1 MESPRQELKMSKI
14 EKIGFIGAG
23 KMGSA
28 LLAGVL
34 RAKIVPA
41 GKVLISEID
50 QARRDEICKKHRVRS
65 ASLDELARSCGTIL
79 ICVKPNVV
87 APVLRE
93 IREFV
98 GEEKLVV
105 SIAAGITTTSIE
117 TELKPGVPVVRV
129 MPNIAATVGESATAL
144 AAGKA
149 AGAEHIELAR
159 NILGSVGIVVEL
171 PEKLI
176 DAVTG
181 LSGSGPAYVF
191 LFAEALLS
199 GALKVGLPAKEA
211 RELMVMTIK
220 GAAAMLEADKG
231 SHPAVLRDAV
241 TSPGGTTIA
250 GLHELESKGF
260 RNAVIRAVEAATE
273 RSQELGKS

>member
-1 MESPRQELKMSKI
+1 MSKI

-28 LLAGVL
+28 LLEGVL
-34 RAKIVPA
+34 RADIVPA
-41 GKVLISEID
+41 SGILIYEID
-50 QARRDEICKKHRVRS
+50 RTRREDVCRRHGVR
-65 ASLDELARSCGTIL
+65 AAAPDELARACGTIL
-79 ICVKPNVV
+79 LCVKPNVA

-98 GEEKLVV
+98 GQEKLVV
-105 SIAAGITTTSIE
+105 SIAAGITTASIE
-117 TELKPGVPVVRV
+117 TELQPGVAVVRA
-129 MPNIAATVGESATAL
+129 MPNIAATVGQSATAL

-149 AGAEHIELAR
+149 AGAGHLDLAGK
-159 NILGSVGIVVEL
+159 ILGSVGTVVVL

-211 RELMVMTIK
+211 RELVVMTIK
-220 GAAAMLEADKG
+220 GAAAMLEADKD

-241 TSPGGTTIA
+241 TTPGGTTIA

-260 RNAVIRAVEAATE
+260 RNALIRAVEAATQ
-273 RSQELGKS
+273 RSRELGKN

>member
-1 MESPRQELKMSKI
+1 M
-14 EKIGFIGAG
+14 
-23 KMGSA
+23 
-28 LLAGVL
+28 
-34 RAKIVPA
+34 RA
-41 GKVLISEID
+41 
-50 QARRDEICKKHRVRS
+50 
-65 ASLDELARSCGTIL
+65 
-79 ICVKPNVV
+79 
-87 APVLRE
+87 
-93 IREFV
+93 
-98 GEEKLVV
+98 
-105 SIAAGITTTSIE
+105 
-117 TELKPGVPVVRV
+117 

-149 AGAEHIELAR
+149 AEADQIELAG
-159 NILGSVGIVVEL
+159 NILGSMGTVVKL

-211 RELMVMTIK
+211 RELVMMTIK

-241 TSPGGTTIA
+241 TTPGGTTIA

-260 RNAVIRAVEAATE
+260 RNAVIQAVEAATQ
-273 RSQELGKS
+273 RSKELGKS

>member
-1 MESPRQELKMSKI
+1 MIKI

-50 QARRDEICKKHRVRS
+50 KDRREEICKKHRVRV
-65 ASLDELARSCGTIL
+65 ADLDELARSCGTIL
-79 ICVKPNVV
+79 LCVKPNVV
-87 APVLRE
+87 APVLRK

-105 SIAAGITTTSIE
+105 SIAAGITTASIE
-117 TELKPGVPVVRV
+117 TELKPGVPVVRA

-144 AAGKA
+144 AAGKV

-159 NILGSVGIVVEL
+159 SILGSVGNVVEL

-191 LFAEALLS
+191 LFAEALLG
-199 GALKVGLPAKEA
+199 GALKVGLPVKEA
-211 RELMVMTIK
+211 RELVVMTIK

-241 TSPGGTTIA
+241 TTPGGTTIA

-260 RNAVIRAVEAATE
+260 RDAVIRAVEAATE

>member
-1 MESPRQELKMSKI
+1 MSKI
-14 EKIGFIGAG
+14 GKIGFIGAG

-34 RAKIVPA
+34 RAGIVPA
-41 GKVLISEID
+41 GKVMVSEID
-50 QARRDEICKKHRVRS
+50 RARQEGICSKHGVK
-65 ASLDELARSCGTIL
+65 AAALDELARSCETIL
-79 ICVKPNVV
+79 LCVKPNVV
-87 APVLRE
+87 ASVLRE
-93 IREFV
+93 IRESV
-98 GEEKLVV
+98 DQKKLVV
-105 SIAAGITTTSIE
+105 SIAAGITTAGIE
-117 TELKPGVPVVRV
+117 AGLKPGVPVVRA

-149 AGAEHIELAR
+149 AGAGHLDLAR
-159 NILGSVGIVVEL
+159 NILGSVGTVVEL

-211 RELMVMTIK
+211 RELVVMTIK

-241 TSPGGTTIA
+241 TTPGGTTIA
-250 GLHELESKGF
+250 GLHELESMGF
-260 RNAVIRAVEAATE
+260 RNAVIRAVEAATQ
-273 RSQELGKS
+273 RSKELGKK

>member
-1 MESPRQELKMSKI
+1 MSEI
-14 EKIGFIGAG
+14 GKIGFIGAG

-34 RAKIVPA
+34 RAGIVPEEN
-41 GKVLISEID
+41 VLISEID
-50 QARRDEICKKHRVRS
+50 RARCEDICSRYGVK
-65 ASLDELARSCGTIL
+65 AAAPDELALKCGTIIL
-79 ICVKPNVV
+79 CVKPNVV
-87 APVLRE
+87 EPVLQE
-93 IREFV
+93 IRDFV
-98 GEEKLVV
+98 DRKKLVV
-105 SIAAGITTTSIE
+105 SIAAGITTAGLE
-117 TELKPGVPVVRV
+117 AGLKPGVPVVRA

-149 AGAEHIELAR
+149 ASATHIELAGS
-159 NILGSVGIVVEL
+159 ILGSVGTVVEL

-191 LFAEALLS
+191 LFAESMLS

-211 RELMVMTIK
+211 RELVVTTIK
-220 GAAAMLEADKG
+220 GAAAMLEANKG

-241 TSPGGTTIA
+241 TTPGGTTIA

-260 RNAVIRAVEAATE
+260 RNAVIKAVEAATQ
-273 RSQELGKS
+273 RSKELGKS